1 MGGDLESI
9 NNKQEKKNYDPKIET
24 RNVCS
29 QNGAAPEARGPPLWG
44 NMAAMGVFASATP
57 YTRTWE
63 KQSRQLKQT
72 YEVIAAPHT
81 PRP

>member
-1 MGGDLESI
+1 MCAH
-9 NNKQEKKNYDPKIET
+9 K
-24 RNVCS
+24 
-29 QNGAAPEARGPPLWG
+29 NGAAPEACGPPLWG

-63 KQSRQLKQT
+63 KQSRQLEQT
-72 YEVIAAPHT
+72 YEVIAAPYP